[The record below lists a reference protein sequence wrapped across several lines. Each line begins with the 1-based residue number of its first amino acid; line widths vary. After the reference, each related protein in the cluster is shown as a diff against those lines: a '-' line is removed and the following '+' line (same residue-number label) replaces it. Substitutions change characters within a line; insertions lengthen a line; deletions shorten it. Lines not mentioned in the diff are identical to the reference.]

1 MQSQIFIDWLYFWV
15 KYIQIEISFLVL
27 NHLKSGNLINKTK
40 RNEGHAMKKLI
51 VSISVAFLI
60 LTTGCEMRTMSKQQS
75 ANERTMSI
83 VVTPVHEK
91 DYKISDLQAN
101 NHEQSNY

>member
-1 MQSQIFIDWLYFWV
+1 
-15 KYIQIEISFLVL
+15 
-27 NHLKSGNLINKTK
+27 
-40 RNEGHAMKKLI
+40 MKKLI

-83 VVTPVHEK
+83 VGTPVHEK

-101 NHEQSNY
+101 PHEQPNY

>member
-1 MQSQIFIDWLYFWV
+1 
-15 KYIQIEISFLVL
+15 
-27 NHLKSGNLINKTK
+27 
-40 RNEGHAMKKLI
+40 MK
-51 VSISVAFLI
+51 
-60 LTTGCEMRTMSKQQS
+60 TMSKPQP

-83 VVTPVHEK
+83 VGTPVHEK

>member
-1 MQSQIFIDWLYFWV
+1 MQSQLFIDWLYFWV

-40 RNEGHAMKKLI
+40 RNEGHAMKKLM

-60 LTTGCEMRTMSKQQS
+60 LTTG
-75 ANERTMSI
+75 
-83 VVTPVHEK
+83 
-91 DYKISDLQAN
+91 
-101 NHEQSNY
+101 

>member
-1 MQSQIFIDWLYFWV
+1 
-15 KYIQIEISFLVL
+15 
-27 NHLKSGNLINKTK
+27 
-40 RNEGHAMKKLI
+40 MKKLI

-83 VVTPVHEK
+83 VGTPVHEK